1 MPVAF
6 KWRLRVRFSDT
17 DASGRIHYSAM
28 FRFMEAAEDEFLRS
42 LGLSY
47 AAMEKSR
54 GVLFPRVH
62 VEAQFVAP
70 LHYDDVVDSEV
81 TVERVGE
88 TAFTLYFDASKDGV
102 PVARGRVTAVC
113 VSMET
118 ERPVLLP
125 AELSEA
131 LRRATGVEE

>member
-17 DASGRIHYSAM
+17 DATGRIHYSAM

-42 LGLSY
+42 LGLPY
-47 AAMEKSR
+47 AAVEKARKVS
-54 GVLFPRVH
+54 FPRVH
-62 VEAQFVAP
+62 VEAQFMAP
-70 LHYDDVVDSEV
+70 LHYDDVVDMEV

-88 TAFTLYFDASKDGV
+88 TAFTLYFDASKEGA

-113 VSMET
+113 VSLET
-118 ERPVLLP
+118 ERAILLP
-125 AELSEA
+125 AELSDA
-131 LRRATGVEE
+131 LRKSMGSED

>member
-17 DASGRIHYSAM
+17 DSSGRIHYSAM

-42 LGLSY
+42 LGLPY
-47 AAMEKSR
+47 AAVEKAKKVS
-54 GVLFPRVH
+54 FPRVH

-70 LHYDDVVDSEV
+70 LRYDDVVDTEV

-102 PVARGRVTAVC
+102 AVARGRVTVVC
-113 VSMET
+113 VSVET
-118 ERPVLLP
+118 DRPVLLP
-125 AELSEA
+125 AELAEA
-131 LRRATGVEE
+131 LRRATGIED

>member
-17 DASGRIHYSAM
+17 DSSRRIHYSAM

-42 LGLSY
+42 LGLPY
-47 AAMEKSR
+47 AAVEKAK
-54 GVLFPRVH
+54 GVSFPRVH

-70 LHYDDVVDSEV
+70 LRYDEVVDMEV

-88 TAFTLYFDASKDGV
+88 TAFTLYFDASKDGK
-102 PVARGRVTAVC
+102 PVARGRVTVVC
-113 VSMET
+113 ISVET

-125 AELSEA
+125 GELAEA
-131 LRRATGVEE
+131 LRRAMGVED